1 MQNIGLIS
9 ISSVQHF
16 LVDGL
21 CMCCLFLLT
30 GIYGDSFGAY
40 GDRMSLGAI
49 LIYNLL
55 AFLSQPLTG
64 LLADRLSHSHWLLL
78 WSALLLTVA
87 VAVAMLPFRTEWA
100 LITVALLLGAGNSL
114 FHVWGGKQA
123 VIKTGNDIRA
133 LGVFVSTGAL
143 GLAVGYVFCS
153 WALLSAL
160 LLVFIGLSVLYVQWD
175 DGVSQAVEDIRSN
188 HPWLTPLTIWTLV
201 VMLMLCVC
209 YRSFAGEVF
218 SKGITKTQSL
228 ILVIGIVA
236 MLGKM
241 AGGWIV
247 RWAGI
252 LPSVIVILAGVALC
266 FLFRGNLVW
275 VLLSGIFL
283 MNCTMPITLY
293 LANLLL
299 PKREGLAFGLLAA
312 ALIPGYLLAVYL

>member
-64 LLADRLSHSHWLLL
+64 LLADRLSYRHWLLL

-266 FLFRGNLVW
+266 FLFRENLVW

>member
-133 LGVFVSTGAL
+133 LGMFVSTGAL

-266 FLFRGNLVW
+266 FLFRENLVW

>member
-114 FHVWGGKQA
+114 FHVWGGKQT

>member
-64 LLADRLSHSHWLLL
+64 LLADRLSHRHWLLL
-78 WSALLLTVA
+78 WPALLLTVA

-266 FLFRGNLVW
+266 FLFKENLVW